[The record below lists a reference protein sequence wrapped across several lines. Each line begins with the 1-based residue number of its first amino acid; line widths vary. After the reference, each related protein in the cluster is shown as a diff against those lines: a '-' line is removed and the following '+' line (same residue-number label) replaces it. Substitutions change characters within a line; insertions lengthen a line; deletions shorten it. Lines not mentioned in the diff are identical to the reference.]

1 MTDVRKKQLIN
12 QAVTKPLRAYNPTE
26 VTTKD
31 VLCIIAGC
39 IVGTAISCYL
49 EYTDINRRLKKL
61 EEQKTTTK

>member
-1 MTDVRKKQLIN
+1 MTDARKKHLID
-12 QAVTKPLRAYNPTE
+12 QAVEKAVRAYNPTE

-31 VLCIIAGC
+31 VLCIITGC

-61 EEQKTTTK
+61 EYQKTTTK

>member
-1 MTDVRKKQLIN
+1 MTDARKKQLIN
-12 QAVTKPLRAYNPTE
+12 QAIGKAVRAYNPTE
-26 VTTKD
+26 VTPKD

-49 EYTDINRRLKKL
+49 ENTDINWRLKKL

>member
-1 MTDVRKKQLIN
+1 MTDARKKELID
-12 QAVTKPLRAYNPTE
+12 QSVEKAVRAYNPTE

-61 EEQKTTTK
+61 EEQKTTK